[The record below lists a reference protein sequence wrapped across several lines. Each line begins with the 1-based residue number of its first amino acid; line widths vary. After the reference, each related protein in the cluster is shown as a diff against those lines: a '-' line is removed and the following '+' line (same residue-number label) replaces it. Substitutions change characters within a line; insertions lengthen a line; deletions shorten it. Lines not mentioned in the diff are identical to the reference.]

1 MPFIVDTIY
10 RKVTDL
16 QNQVQAVIQKNYT
29 VLHPSVNWKFRDEA
43 MKYIRSKN
51 AGKDYHPKEIVFHD
65 VYPMYGQIDIKDSS
79 VTRNQSVTNDL
90 INQLNVLVSLFEQM
104 QQSNCVTNAE
114 QQLLD
119 LKTFVEDLS
128 TGIKADSEQHIEHY
142 LEENI
147 HPVLIKNKKLTKVIA
162 RQVKDYFKHTDK
174 PTGDFY
180 ANRHNYETTLTLI
193 NEKLI
198 DILDN
203 RQAEVQAYFPHYYE
217 RFKTD
222 GVEHN
227 LYIGDS
233 IAPTQQFN
241 ATHLEHLR
249 LWQLLVLCEMALEQY
264 RLKKTLPYP
273 LGVTSLVLIFSA
285 PISIRFRMD
294 EKHFDIDGAYNIRYE
309 VIKKR
314 IDKAYIKGTRE
325 RITQQNKITI
335 IFSKVEEELD
345 YMKYINLLQDK
356 GILAS
361 KIEEFEVE
369 DLQGVSGLKAIRVA
383 VLHNQ
388 SGPIEET
395 FNYEELYKQLNL
407 AAIES

>member
-1 MPFIVDTIY
+1 
-10 RKVTDL
+10 
-16 QNQVQAVIQKNYT
+16 
-29 VLHPSVNWKFRDEA
+29 
-43 MKYIRSKN
+43 
-51 AGKDYHPKEIVFHD
+51 
-65 VYPMYGQIDIKDSS
+65 
-79 VTRNQSVTNDL
+79 
-90 INQLNVLVSLFEQM
+90 M
-104 QQSNCVTNAE
+104 QQSNCVTDAE
-114 QQLLD
+114 QQLMD
-119 LKTFVEDLS
+119 LKAFVEDLA

-142 LEENI
+142 LEEYI
-147 HPVLIKNKKLTKVIA
+147 HPILIKNKKITKEIG

-174 PTGDFY
+174 LTGNFY
-180 ANRHNYETTLTLI
+180 TNRHNYETTLALI

-203 RQAEVQAYFPHYYE
+203 RQAEVQAYFPHYFE

-227 LYIGDS
+227 IYVGNS
-233 IAPTQQFN
+233 IAPTQGFSI
-241 ATHLEHLR
+241 AHLEHLR
-249 LWQLLVLCEMALEQY
+249 LWQLLVLSEMSIEQY
-264 RLKKTLPYP
+264 QLKKTLPYP
-273 LGVTSLVLIFSA
+273 LAVTSLILVFSA

-335 IFSKVEEELD
+335 IFSKFEEELD

-356 GILAS
+356 GILAP

-388 SGPIEET
+388 TEPIEDI
-395 FNYEELYKQLNL
+395 FNYEELYKQLN
-407 AAIES
+407 AVTVEN

>member
-1 MPFIVDTIY
+1 MFFTTFTP
-10 RKVTDL
+10 L
-16 QNQVQAVIQKNYT
+16 
-29 VLHPSVNWKFRDEA
+29 
-43 MKYIRSKN
+43 
-51 AGKDYHPKEIVFHD
+51 
-65 VYPMYGQIDIKDSS
+65 YGQIDIKDSS
-79 VTRNQSVTNDL
+79 ITRNQSVANDL
-90 INQLNVLVSLFEQM
+90 SNQLGVLIKILEQL
-104 QQSNCVTNAE
+104 QQSNYITNAE
-114 QQLLD
+114 QKLLD
-119 LKTFVEDLS
+119 LKAFIDDLS
-128 TGIKADSEQHIEHY
+128 SGIKADSEQHIEHY
-142 LEENI
+142 LGENI
-147 HPVLIKNKKLTKVIA
+147 HPILLRNKKFSKEIA

-174 PTGDFY
+174 LTGDFY

-203 RQAEVQAYFPHYYE
+203 RQAQVQAYFPHYYE

-233 IAPTQQFN
+233 IAPNQSFSP
-241 ATHLEHLR
+241 AHLDHLR
-249 LWQLLVLCEMALEQY
+249 LWQLLVLSEMVVEQY

-273 LGVTSLVLIFSA
+273 LGVTSLLLIFSA

-314 IDKAYIKGTRE
+314 IDKAFIKGTRE
-325 RITQQNKITI
+325 RITQQNKITV
-335 IFSKVEEELD
+335 IFSKLEEELD

-356 GILAS
+356 GILAP

-388 SGPIEET
+388 HEPVKKI
-395 FNYEELYKQLNL
+395 FNYEELYKQLG
-407 AAIES
+407 AVTVEG